1 MDKDKWAY
9 VWSKNPCF
17 SFSYPRSGPHEII
30 ATNGVIVVCLFPK
43 NFSVTISL
51 IQRRRKTAVRE
62 TVNYKIHS
70 MPILSLSLVSYC
82 FLFVLYFKISLF
94 LSSGMST
101 ASKMY
106 CSLSKHSHMTVKPLA
121 DNLTS
126 SFPPWEM
133 SHAWWVSSALNN
145 WLSIIRL
152 CEREANAI
160 KQNKQQ
166 QQTNQTNKKSTPL
179 IAMLFQKMLSVTDS
193 RSLSTT
199 SFIYGFPHVIFCI
212 HASILKMLQIF
223 FFDTFLLLCQIIFT
237 RGCSTSLS
245 KASPSF

>member
-1 MDKDKWAY
+1 M
-9 VWSKNPCF
+9 
-17 SFSYPRSGPHEII
+17 
-30 ATNGVIVVCLFPK
+30 VCLFPK
-43 NFSVTISL
+43 NFSVTVSL
-51 IQRRRKTAVRE
+51 IQRVRKGGVRE
-62 TVNYKIHS
+62 TVDCKIPS

-82 FLFVLYFKISLF
+82 FLFVLYFKIPLCP
-94 LSSGMST
+94 SSVMST

-106 CSLSKHSHMTVKPLA
+106 RSLSKHSHMTVKPLA

-160 KQNKQQ
+160 KQNKQKQ
-166 QQTNQTNKKSTPL
+166 QQTNQPNKKSTPL

-237 RGCSTSLS
+237 RGCSTSLF
-245 KASPSF
+245 KAFPSF